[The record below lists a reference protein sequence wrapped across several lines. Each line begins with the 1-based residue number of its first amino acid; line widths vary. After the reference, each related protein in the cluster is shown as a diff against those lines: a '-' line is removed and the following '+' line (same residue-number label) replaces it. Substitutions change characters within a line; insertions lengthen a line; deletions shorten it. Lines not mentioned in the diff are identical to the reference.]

1 MASMQWHRVAGLVRV
16 IGLIVIGWSGVACTA
31 PNPRSCADGSC
42 GDPALPFCDVDGA
55 LGGTP
60 DTCIAVAC
68 TPDEHAACRGDLD
81 VRCNADGT
89 NYDLVQCPLG
99 CSDALAGCVPCQTN
113 ADCTDSAPICDPQ
126 DQQCRGCTAD
136 AECESKVCDAAVGR
150 CLPQSEVLYA
160 SATGP
165 SNATCTQLAP
175 CSLPQAFMLA
185 MSNGLRST
193 VRLAPGTYV
202 QELAIASGS
211 VTLVGEAGVVLAGD
225 ANKTATVLV
234 GRGGTLTM
242 RDLDIDLSTKAF
254 LCGGLTTPGP
264 YTLGGNLT
272 LNRVRVSSS
281 PSKTLFLHDCIAT
294 MRRVTITVTQSSNPL
309 STNEGTSLDADQLVI
324 TSTGA
329 SAARTILYGKNRIT
343 NSVFVNAYLHLVDP
357 VGQVTIAFSTFV
369 VSVAAIQFA
378 YEGDYAIEN
387 NVIVHTSGT
396 VAITCA
402 ACPNINHN
410 ILYPTAV
417 TAPGTTNLMV
427 DPQFVDPLAGNY
439 RLKPTSPAVNA
450 AMPSTGVSTDHDHDG
465 TPRPQGPAL
474 DIGAFELMP

>member
-1 MASMQWHRVAGLVRV
+1 MQRHRAVVAVRNVGLMVM
-16 IGLIVIGWSGVACTA
+16 GLLGLACTA

-68 TPDEHAACRGDLD
+68 TPSEHAACRDDVD

-89 NYDLVQCPLG
+89 NYDLVQCSLG
-99 CSDALAGCVPCQTN
+99 CSDAVDGCVTCQTN
-113 ADCTDSAPICDPQ
+113 AECTEAAPICDQ
-126 DQQCRGCTAD
+126 DDHQCRGCTAD
-136 AECESKVCDAAVGR
+136 AECESKVCDVDVGR
-150 CLPQSEVLYA
+150 CFAQSEVLYA

-165 SNATCTQLAP
+165 GTAPCTQLAP

-185 MSNGLRST
+185 LSNGLRST
-193 VRLAPGTYV
+193 VRLAPGRYV

-211 VTLVGEAGVVLAGD
+211 VTLVGEVGVVLAGD
-225 ANKTATVLV
+225 ANKSATVMI

-254 LCGGLTTPGP
+254 LCGGFGTSGP
-264 YTLGGNLT
+264 YLLGGDLT
-272 LNRVRVSSS
+272 MTRVKVSSS
-281 PSKTLFLHDCIAT
+281 PSRALYLYDCIAT
-294 MRRVTITVTQSSNPL
+294 MRRVSFTVDQANIAMTSNA
-309 STNEGTSLDADQLVI
+309 GTTVDADQLVI

-329 SAARTILYGKNRIT
+329 SPARVHLYDRTRIT
-343 NSVFVNAYLHLVDP
+343 NSVFSNAFLYLRGTGDQVN
-357 VGQVTIAFSTFV
+357 IAFNTFV
-369 VSVAAIQFA
+369 VAQTAISFD

-387 NVIVHTSGT
+387 NVIVSTSGN
-396 VAITCA
+396 VAVNCST
-402 ACPNINHN
+402 CPNLNHN

-427 DPQFVDPLAGNY
+427 DPQLVDPLTRNY
-439 RLKPTSPAVNA
+439 HLKPTSPAVNA
-450 AMPSTGVSTDHDHDG
+450 AMPSAGLSTDHDHDG

-474 DIGAFELMP
+474 DIGAFELTP